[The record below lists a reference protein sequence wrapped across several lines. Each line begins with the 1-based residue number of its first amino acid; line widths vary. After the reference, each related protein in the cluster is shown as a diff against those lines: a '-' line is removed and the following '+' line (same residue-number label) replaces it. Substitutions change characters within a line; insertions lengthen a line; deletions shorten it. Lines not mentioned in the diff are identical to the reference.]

1 MDFRPNSVPDAR
13 PPAAEDVVRWI
24 VVPAWRWRAWVHPIA
39 WISTISMVV
48 ASVLLV
54 AACGGAIAAV
64 HFAVGAT
71 DASTEG
77 WQWRMAG
84 AIAVD
89 VLLLAAA
96 AAAIAFLVRRLNGM
110 TARALVA
117 SVQAADPAAG
127 LIRADML
134 EAGPPRE
141 GWGRARTSRW
151 LDEVTKT
158 SGVRVFVSASL
169 APRVEHYERTDRAVE
184 PERIGGAT
192 ANGDAAAI
200 MVSLGLG
207 TFLAWSGGRITL
219 VSGFLF
225 ASAVFVLVRMARRRT
240 LFAPVVAGQG
250 WIEHGTARWTAAD
263 SVLTASGGAKA
274 RVTIIG
280 PPGVLTLRLRSARH
294 ADLEALWMRWLHP
307 APDLRQRAFDA

>member
-1 MDFRPNSVPDAR
+1 
-13 PPAAEDVVRWI
+13 
-24 VVPAWRWRAWVHPIA
+24 
-39 WISTISMVV
+39 MVV

-89 VLLLAAA
+89 VLLLAAT

-141 GWGRARTSRW
+141 GWDRARTSRW
-151 LDEVTKT
+151 LDEVTDLAGGLDMIVYEQVRRHAGTDASHAYGGWLAILSAWCEQK
-158 SGVRVFVSASL
+158 SIAYEGVPVGTIKRYATGKGNADKAAMIAAMRARGFAPTDDNEADAL
-169 APRVEHYERTDRAVE
+169 ALLLWATDAE
-184 PERIGGAT
+184 
-192 ANGDAAAI
+192 
-200 MVSLGLG
+200 
-207 TFLAWSGGRITL
+207 GGR
-219 VSGFLF
+219 
-225 ASAVFVLVRMARRRT
+225 A
-240 LFAPVVAGQG
+240 
-250 WIEHGTARWTAAD
+250 
-263 SVLTASGGAKA
+263 
-274 RVTIIG
+274 
-280 PPGVLTLRLRSARH
+280 
-294 ADLEALWMRWLHP
+294 
-307 APDLRQRAFDA
+307 